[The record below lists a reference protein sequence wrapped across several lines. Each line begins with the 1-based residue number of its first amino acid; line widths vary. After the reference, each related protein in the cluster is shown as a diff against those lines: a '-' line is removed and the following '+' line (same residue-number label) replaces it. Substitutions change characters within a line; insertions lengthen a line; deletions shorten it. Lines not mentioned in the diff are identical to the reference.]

1 MQLKS
6 ILLALAFSA
15 FAQAATIHGYSQKDC
30 KGDNPTDSSSSKT
43 DTCLTLDSSS
53 SKSLKGSPGDYV
65 LTAFAESDCDGNGFA
80 LPPGKCINGDK
91 FTTYEVQFIPIA
103 KRSNAT
109 ALLELY
115 ADYYAEFPEE
125 AEELK
130 RQLNEA

>member
-6 ILLALAFSA
+6 ILLALALSA
-15 FAQAATIHGYSQKDC
+15 FAQAQTIHGYTAKDC
-30 KGDNPTDSSSSKT
+30 PSDGSTASD
-43 DTCLTLDSSS
+43 DTTLNKCNTLTGSNF
-53 SKSLKGSPGDYV
+53 KSLRGSPGDYV
-65 LTAFAESDCDGNGFA
+65 LTAFAEAKCLGTGYA

-91 FTTYEVQFIPIA
+91 FTSYEIQFIPIA

-109 ALLELY
+109 ALLEMY

-130 RQLNEA
+130 RRVNEE